1 MSNTTGNGTNKSV
14 ACGNKAQKLPE
25 SVQFAIITALPNIV
39 NGAFWGFEEV
49 KKCREY
55 GEALKGDKNV
65 ILRKLYGG
73 DAALVEVNPDYLLKA
88 VSLVDGSLITEKDIA
103 AMREGIAEGCASFEK
118 FLMKNADK
126 NFRSQVGIYCI
137 NDSTAITYKGTAYPA
152 FRVDIR
158 TALNLMNKWGY
169 LIGVAGKMVTP
180 QEAMHAGGK
189 LFESMMLS
197 PTNTGVFIT
206 VSSTWNE
213 AQVSWQKSSMAL
225 DRKKKCNA
233 AH

>member
-1 MSNTTGNGTNKSV
+1 MNNTTGNGANKSV

-73 DAALVEVNPDYLLKA
+73 EAALVEVNPDYLLKA
-88 VSLVDGSLITEKDIA
+88 VSLVDGNLITKKDIE

-118 FLMKNADK
+118 FLMRNADK

-137 NDSTAITYKGTAYPA
+137 NDSTAITYKGIAYPA

-169 LIGVAGKMVTP
+169 MIGVAGKMVTP
-180 QEAMHAGGK
+180 QDAMHAGSK

-206 VSSTWNE
+206 VASTWNE
-213 AQVSWQKSSMAL
+213 AQVKQAKEQYGMG
-225 DRKKKCNA
+225 RKKKGTA
-233 AH
+233 AK

>member
-1 MSNTTGNGTNKSV
+1 MNNTTGNGSRKSV

-39 NGAFWGFEEV
+39 NGAFWGFEEM

-73 DAALVEVNPDYLLKA
+73 EAVLVEVNPDYLLKA
-88 VSLVDGSLITEKDIA
+88 VSLVDGNLITEKDIV
-103 AMREGIAEGCASFEK
+103 AMREGIAEGSASFEK
-118 FLMKNADK
+118 FLMRNADK
-126 NFRSQVGIYCI
+126 NFRSQIGVYCI
-137 NDSTAITYKGTAYPA
+137 NDSTAITYKGIAYPA

-169 LIGVAGKMVTP
+169 MIGVAGRMVTP
-180 QEAMHAGGK
+180 QDAMHAGSK

-197 PTNTGVFIT
+197 STNTGVFI
-206 VSSTWNE
+206 SIASTWNE
-213 AQVSWQKSSMAL
+213 AQVKQAKEQYGMN
-225 DRKKKCNA
+225 RKKKGTA
-233 AH
+233 SK

>member
-1 MSNTTGNGTNKSV
+1 MSNTTGNGANKSV

-25 SVQFAIITALPNIV
+25 SVQFAVITALPNIV

-73 DAALVEVNPDYLLKA
+73 EAALVEVNPDYLLKA
-88 VSLVDGSLITEKDIA
+88 VSLVDGNLITKKDIE

-118 FLMKNADK
+118 FLMRNADK

-137 NDSTAITYKGTAYPA
+137 NDSTAITYKGIAYPA

-169 LIGVAGKMVTP
+169 MIGVAGKMVTP
-180 QEAMHAGGK
+180 QDAMHAGGK

-197 PTNTGVFIT
+197 PTNTGVFI
-206 VSSTWNE
+206 SLASTWNE
-213 AQVSWQKSSMAL
+213 AQVKQAKEQYGMG
-225 DRKKKCNA
+225 RKKKGTA
-233 AH
+233 AK

>member
-1 MSNTTGNGTNKSV
+1 MNNTTGNGANKSV

-73 DAALVEVNPDYLLKA
+73 EAALVEVNPDYLLKA
-88 VSLVDGSLITEKDIA
+88 VSLVDGSLITKKDIE
-103 AMREGIAEGCASFEK
+103 AMREGIADGCASFEK
-118 FLMKNADK
+118 FLMRNADK

-137 NDSTAITYKGTAYPA
+137 NDSTAITYKGIAYPA

-169 LIGVAGKMVTP
+169 MIGVAGKMVTP
-180 QEAMHAGGK
+180 QDAMHTGSK

-197 PTNTGVFIT
+197 PTNTGVFIS
-206 VSSTWNE
+206 VASTWNE
-213 AQVSWQKSSMAL
+213 AQVKQAKEQYGMG
-225 DRKKKCNA
+225 RKKKGTA
-233 AH
+233 AK

>member
-1 MSNTTGNGTNKSV
+1 MNNTTGNGANKSV

-73 DAALVEVNPDYLLKA
+73 EAALVEVNPDYLLKA
-88 VSLVDGSLITEKDIA
+88 VSLVDGNLITKKDIE

-118 FLMKNADK
+118 FLMRNADK

-137 NDSTAITYKGTAYPA
+137 NDSTAITYKGIAYPA

-169 LIGVAGKMVTP
+169 MIGVAGKMVTP
-180 QEAMHAGGK
+180 QDAMHAGSK

-206 VSSTWNE
+206 VASTWNE
-213 AQVSWQKSSMAL
+213 AQVKQAKEQYGMG
-225 DRKKKCNA
+225 RKKGTA
-233 AH
+233 AK

>member
-1 MSNTTGNGTNKSV
+1 MNNTTGNGTNKSV

-73 DAALVEVNPDYLLKA
+73 EAALVEVNPDYLLKA
-88 VSLVDGSLITEKDIA
+88 VSLVDGNLITEKDIA

-137 NDSTAITYKGTAYPA
+137 NDSTAITYKGIAYPA

-169 LIGVAGKMVTP
+169 MIGVAGKMVTP
-180 QEAMHAGGK
+180 QDAMHAGSK

-206 VSSTWNE
+206 VASTWNE
-213 AQVSWQKSSMAL
+213 AQVKQAKEQYGMG
-225 DRKKKCNA
+225 RKKKGTA
-233 AH
+233 AK

>member
-1 MSNTTGNGTNKSV
+1 MSNTTGNGANKSV

-73 DAALVEVNPDYLLKA
+73 EAALVEVNPDYLLKA
-88 VSLVDGSLITEKDIA
+88 VSLVDGNLITKKDIE

-118 FLMKNADK
+118 FLMRNADK

-137 NDSTAITYKGTAYPA
+137 NDSTAFTYKGTAYPA

-169 LIGVAGKMVTP
+169 MIGVAGRMVTP
-180 QEAMHAGGK
+180 QDAMHAGSK

-197 PTNTGVFIT
+197 PTNTGVFI
-206 VSSTWNE
+206 SIASTWNE
-213 AQVSWQKSSMAL
+213 AQVKQAKEQYGMN
-225 DRKKKCNA
+225 RKKGTASK
-233 AH
+233 

>member
-1 MSNTTGNGTNKSV
+1 MSNTTGNGADKSV
-14 ACGNKAQKLPE
+14 AYGNKAQNLPE

-73 DAALVEVNPDYLLKA
+73 EAALVEVNPDYLLKA
-88 VSLVDGSLITEKDIA
+88 VNLIDGGLINEKDIA
-103 AMREGIAEGCASFEK
+103 AMREGIADGCASFEK
-118 FLMKNADK
+118 FLLKNADK
-126 NFRSQVGIYCI
+126 KFHSQIGIYCI

-152 FRVDIR
+152 FRVDVR

-169 LIGVAGKMVTP
+169 MIGVAGKMVTP

-206 VSSTWNE
+206 VASTWNE
-213 AQVSWQKSSMAL
+213 AQVKQAKEQYGFG
-225 DRKKKCNA
+225 RKKKGNA